1 MKAKAD
7 GRNLPVSNTDLT
19 PVLSQGQAMG
29 NVKAVRS
36 LKQIEHLR
44 KEKII
49 TYNYYVLA
57 PFIQQ
62 IVINYKE
69 ETEERIRLPWFNQI
83 TFGCI
88 N

>member
-49 TYNYYVLA
+49 TYM
-57 PFIQQ
+57 
-62 IVINYKE
+62 
-69 ETEERIRLPWFNQI
+69 
-83 TFGCI
+83 
-88 N
+88 